1 MNKNRTLKAETVE
14 SFRDALSGQEF
25 AVVVQ
30 ATGLTV
36 AQVSK
41 LRGQIRAAGA
51 GYRVVKNTLARIAL
65 KGTTFEGLTPLMK
78 GPTAIAYAK
87 DPVAIAKVLVDFSK
101 TNANLKPIGA
111 NLNGQML
118 DANAVKTLATLPSL
132 NELRAKLV
140 GMLQTP
146 ATRMAVLLKAP
157 AGQIAR
163 VLSAKAKKE
172 S

>member
-1 MNKNRTLKAETVE
+1 MNKNRTLKTETVE
-14 SFRDALSGQEF
+14 SFQKALGGQEF

-30 ATGLTV
+30 ASGLTV
-36 AQVSK
+36 AEVSK
-41 LRGQIRAAGA
+41 LRGLIRAAGA
-51 GYRVVKNTLARIAL
+51 SYRVVKNTLARIAL

-87 DPVAIAKVLVDFSK
+87 DPVAVAKVLVDFAK
-101 TNANLKPIGA
+101 TNQKLKLVGA

-118 DANAVKTLATLPSL
+118 DANATKTLATLPSI
-132 NELRAKLV
+132 NELRAKIV

-163 VLSAKAKKE
+163 VLSAKASKG

>member
-1 MNKNRTLKAETVE
+1 MNKNRTLKTETVE
-14 SFRDALSGQEF
+14 GFRSALAGQEF

-30 ATGLTV
+30 ALGLTV
-36 AQVSK
+36 AEVSK

-65 KGTTFEGLTPLMK
+65 KGTPFEGLTQLMK

-101 TNANLKPIGA
+101 TNQKLKLIGA

-132 NELRAKLV
+132 NELRARLV

-146 ATRMAVLLKAP
+146 ATRLAVLLKAP

-163 VLSAKAKKE
+163 VLSAKAKKGD
-172 S
+172 

>member
-1 MNKNRTLKAETVE
+1 MNKNRTLKTETVE
-14 SFRDALSGQEF
+14 SFKTALDGQEF

-30 ATGLTV
+30 ASGLTV
-36 AQVSK
+36 AEVSK

-51 GYRVVKNTLARIAL
+51 GFRVVKNTLARLAL
-65 KGTTFEGLTPLMK
+65 KGTTFEGLTQLMK

-101 TNANLKPIGA
+101 TNQKLKLVGA

-118 DANAVKTLATLPSL
+118 DANATKTLATLPSL
-132 NELRAKLV
+132 NELRARLV

-146 ATRMAVLLKAP
+146 ATRLAVLLKAP

-172 S
+172 G